1 MIDDI
6 GSSIQCSI
14 LNNNVDGVG
23 VYMYTQCLPI
33 DGRTIATGKLPASSS
48 NICSVSAFV
57 NVYVFGRLPIKDG
70 VNCGRKRECARLK
83 KCKCYQSVGD
93 CDLNMA

>member
-1 MIDDI
+1 
-6 GSSIQCSI
+6 
-14 LNNNVDGVG
+14 
-23 VYMYTQCLPI
+23 MYTLRLFVCVCVRAHVFLPVQCIPI

-70 VNCGRKRECARLK
+70 VNCNENDFETFFLTLFDQLTAYIGLIRTNLI
-83 KCKCYQSVGD
+83 
-93 CDLNMA
+93 